1 MAAVAAGRASL
12 QGVCRRMNQLK
23 NRESRMSLEDLMYVS
38 VLDKF
43 MELGVEMMPRLEV
56 IPDSVSTIHAL
67 TSGIHSAEALDM
79 VKDHVRT
86 LLGPA
91 EYVPPGTKLQL
102 SKLQAAQVSLVTKPS
117 LLLCDALGKWL
128 VVLKT

>member
-1 MAAVAAGRASL
+1 
-12 QGVCRRMNQLK
+12 
-23 NRESRMSLEDLMYVS
+23 MYVS

-43 MELGVEMMPRLEV
+43 LELGVEMMPRLEV
-56 IPDSVSTIHAL
+56 IPDSASTIHAL

-91 EYVPPGTKLQL
+91 EFVPPSTKLQL
-102 SKLQAAQVSLVTKPS
+102 SKLQAAQVPARPS
-117 LLLCDALGKWL
+117 FRPSPCQPDAGTSPRWWFT
-128 VVLKT
+128 VHFSVRSCGLKAA

>member
-1 MAAVAAGRASL
+1 
-12 QGVCRRMNQLK
+12 MNQLK
-23 NRESRMSLEDLMYVS
+23 EREKRLSLEDLMYVS

-56 IPDSVSTIHAL
+56 IPDSSSTIHAL

-91 EYVPPGTKLQL
+91 EFVPPSTKLQL
-102 SKLQAAQVSLVTKPS
+102 SKLQAAQVPPQPQPLILRAFGASREATDIARCPNE
-117 LLLCDALGKWL
+117 C
-128 VVLKT
+128 

>member
-1 MAAVAAGRASL
+1 
-12 QGVCRRMNQLK
+12 
-23 NRESRMSLEDLMYVS
+23 MYVS

-43 MELGVEMMPRLEV
+43 LELGVEMMPRLEV
-56 IPDSVSTIHAL
+56 IPDSASTIHAL

-91 EYVPPGTKLQL
+91 EFVPPSTKLQL
-102 SKLQAAQVSLVTKPS
+102 SKLQAAQVLPRS
-117 LLLCDALGKWL
+117 
-128 VVLKT
+128 